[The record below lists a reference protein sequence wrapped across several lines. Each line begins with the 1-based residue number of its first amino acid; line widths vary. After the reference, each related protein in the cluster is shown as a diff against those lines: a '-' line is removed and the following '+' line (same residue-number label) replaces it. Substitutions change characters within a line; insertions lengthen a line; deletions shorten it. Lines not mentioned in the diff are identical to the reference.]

1 MTIFDILTMIG
12 GLSLLLYGMKGMG
25 DGLAMLAGGKLEK
38 VLQRLTSNRFS
49 GLILGA
55 LVTAVIQSSAAT
67 TMMVVGFVNSG
78 IMELTQAVGV
88 IMGAN
93 IGTTITAW
101 LLSLSGISGA
111 GLIVNLLKPSS
122 FSPILALIGVIL
134 LMVKT
139 RGSAKK
145 SIGSILI
152 SFAVLMFG
160 MGMMTEAVAPLAKSP
175 AFTNL
180 MTSFTN
186 PILGLLAGAVMTTIM
201 QSSSVSVGI
210 LQALCVTGAVSYG
223 AAIPI
228 IMGQNIGSCSTTLI
242 SSIGTGKNARRTSI
256 IHLSFNVFGTI
267 FFLTLFYI
275 LNGIF
280 DFAIV
285 KSAANSAGI
294 AICHSAFNILCT
306 IILFP
311 FGNQL
316 VKLSKKI
323 IPDVPG
329 ESTVPIDLP
338 LSLAALNERFLSQPA
353 FAIQLC
359 KKASDEMAQI
369 SRDAFL
375 AAIDVINDYTPQKAN
390 NVILMEQQAD
400 KFEDVL
406 GTYLVK
412 LSGQNLT
419 KKDSRLL
426 SIMLH
431 SINDFERISDHAAG
445 IAESAIEL
453 HEKGLSFTE
462 KGERELA
469 AFGTAVADILKLTTN
484 VYLNDDVEHAS
495 VIEPFEEVIDDLCLD
510 MKQRHIVRLRKSE
523 CNMEAGLILED
534 ILTVYERVSDHCSNI
549 GICLIEIH
557 EDEYAMH
564 AYHMVAGR
572 GTDPQYRKYYKK
584 YKAEYQLP

>member
-1 MTIFDILTMIG
+1 MTIFDGLTMIG
-12 GLSLLLYGMKGMG
+12 GLALLLYGMKGMG

-38 VLQRLTSNRFS
+38 VLKKLTRNRFS

-101 LLSLSGISGA
+101 LLSLTGISGA
-111 GLIVNLLKPSS
+111 GVIISLLKPSS
-122 FSPILALIGVIL
+122 FSPVLALIGVIL
-134 LMVKT
+134 VMVKT
-139 RGSAKK
+139 RGSTKK
-145 SIGSILI
+145 SVGTILI

-160 MGMMTEAVAPLAKSP
+160 MQMMTEAVAPLAESP
-175 AFTNL
+175 GFTRL

-186 PILGLLAGAVMTTIM
+186 PLLGLLAGAVMTTIM

-210 LQALCVTGAVSYG
+210 LQALCITGAVSYE

-256 IHLSFNVFGTI
+256 IHLSFNVFGTAL
-267 FFLTLFYI
+267 FMTLFSV

-280 DFAIV
+280 DFAV
-285 KSAANSAGI
+285 VDASANAAGI

-306 IILFP
+306 IVLFP
-311 FGNQL
+311 FGNLL
-316 VKLSKKI
+316 VRLSKKI

-338 LSLAALNERFLSQPA
+338 LSLAALNERFLNQPS
-353 FAIQLC
+353 FAVSLC
-359 KKASDEMAQI
+359 KKAANEMAEL
-369 SRDAFL
+369 SRDAFV
-375 AAIDVINDYTPQKAN
+375 AAIDLVREYTPEKAKN
-390 NVILMEQQAD
+390 IIRLEQQTD
-400 KFEDVL
+400 RFEDVL

-412 LSGQNLT
+412 LSGQDLT

-431 SINDFERISDHAAG
+431 SINDFERIADHAAG
-445 IAESAIEL
+445 IEEAMTEL
-453 HEKGLSFTE
+453 QQQGLTFTDQ
-462 KGERELA
+462 GERELS
-469 AFGTAVADILKLTTN
+469 AFGDAIEDILNLTTK
-484 VYLNDDVEHAS
+484 VFLSDDLESAAV
-495 VIEPFEEVIDDLCLD
+495 VEPFEEVIDDLCLE
-510 MKQRHIVRLRKSE
+510 MKQRHIMRLRNNE
-523 CNMEAGLILED
+523 CRMEAGLILED
-534 ILTVYERVSDHCSNI
+534 ILTIYERVSDHCSNVA
-549 GICLIEIH
+549 ICLIEINA
-557 EDEYAMH
+557 DEYETH
-564 AYHMVAGR
+564 AYHVTAAR
-572 GTDPQYRKYYKK
+572 GTDPIYRENYQK
-584 YKAEYQLP
+584 YKYRYRLP